1 MRSSI
6 QLSVVGAESGWTGR
20 QMDGWEGM
28 EVAKTASLYFPSPAG
43 VLGGPY
49 VVQPGTL

>member
-1 MRSSI
+1 M
-6 QLSVVGAESGWTGR
+6 GR

>member
-1 MRSSI
+1 
-6 QLSVVGAESGWTGR
+6 
-20 QMDGWEGM
+20 MDGWTDGLTGIG
-28 EVAKTASLYFPSPAG
+28 VARTAILYFPSPAG